1 MDILF
6 YHALRLV
13 HLTCVA
19 VTFSAFVLRGFWM
32 LRESP
37 ALRHPLTRT
46 LPHIND
52 TLLLASAVGMLW
64 LSGIDPLQHA
74 WLRAKLAALL
84 VYILLGSI
92 ALRWGP
98 TRGVRALAFIG
109 ALLTFGYLIGV
120 ALTRNPWPL
129 RYPGVQVLAL

>member
-1 MDILF
+1 MDIHI
-6 YHALRLV
+6 YSALRLV
-13 HLTCVA
+13 HLTSVA
-19 VTFSAFVLRGFWM
+19 ITFAAFVVRGFWM

-37 ALRHPLTRT
+37 ALGHRLTRT

-64 LSGIDPLQHA
+64 LAGIDPLQHG
-74 WLRAKLAALL
+74 WLRAKLTALL

-98 TRGVRALAFIG
+98 TRGVRTAAFIG
-109 ALLTFGYLIGV
+109 ALLTFGYLIRV

-129 RYPGVQVLAL
+129 G